1 MSEQK
6 RYSIKKILLAILWL
20 TVSAGTT
27 VLLVAAIKKTDLKKC
42 KDIEIKISGIE
53 KVNGPKFVDEED
65 ILNAIKNVCKTN
77 PVGKAIGSFDLR
89 KIETELEKSKW
100 VKNAELFFDNND
112 ILKVNLRE
120 REPVARVFT
129 ATGTSFYIDTALT
142 MLPLSDK
149 FSAMLPVF
157 TGFPSDN
164 IVLSSADSS
173 LLNDIKNISIAIQ
186 KDTFRMAMID
196 QVDITAE
203 RNFEMIPKIGNQL
216 IVFGNATDA
225 EEKFNKLQLFYKNVM
240 VKTGWNKYSVINVQF
255 KNQVVAKIKGAEEK
269 TADSIRTIQIMQIIA
284 ANAAKQAE
292 DSVQTIIPDNNNN
305 TADSSMIQ
313 QSIQRED
320 NYETSNPVNN
330 LPPQPT
336 SIQPVT
342 ISANSNPL
350 PIVKPVVTKPAASNP
365 IPSKKPAHSALGVAA
380 KPAVVKSNPVNKSN
394 NIAPVK
400 KPIINPVTKPKPNV
414 VKPAIQ
420 KPKVVMP
427 NKNEYTPVP

>member
-1 MSEQK
+1 MNEQK
-6 RYSIKKILLAILWL
+6 RYSIKKILLTILWL

-42 KDIEIKISGIE
+42 KEVEIKISGIE
-53 KVNGPKFVDEED
+53 NTNGPKFVDEED
-65 ILNAIKNVCKTN
+65 ILNVIKNICSAN
-77 PVGKAIGSFDLR
+77 PVGKAIGDFDLR

-129 ATGTSFYIDTALT
+129 VAGTSFYIDTALT

-149 FSAMLPVF
+149 FSARLPVF

-164 IVLSSADSS
+164 IVLSTADSN
-173 LLNDIKNISIAIQ
+173 LLKDIKNISIAIQ

-225 EEKFNKLQLFYKNVM
+225 EEKFNKLQLFYKSVM
-240 VKTGWNKYSVINVQF
+240 VKSGWNKYSVINVQF

-292 DSVQTIIPDNNNN
+292 DSVQTILLDNNNN

-320 NYETSNPVNN
+320 NYETSNPINN

-336 SIQPVT
+336 TTQPVT
-342 ISANSNPL
+342 NSANTNPL
-350 PIVKPVVTKPAASNP
+350 PIVKPAAANP
-365 IPSKKPAHSALGVAA
+365 IPSKKPVAV

-394 NIAPVK
+394 SIAPVK
-400 KPIINPVTKPKPNV
+400 KPITNPVTKPKPNV

-427 NKNEYTPVP
+427 NKNDYTPVP